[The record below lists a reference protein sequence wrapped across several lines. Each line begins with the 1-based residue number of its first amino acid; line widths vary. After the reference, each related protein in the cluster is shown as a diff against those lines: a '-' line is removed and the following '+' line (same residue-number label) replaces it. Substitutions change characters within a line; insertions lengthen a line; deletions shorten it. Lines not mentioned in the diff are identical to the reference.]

1 MDLQAAIRIPA
12 LCCKCLL
19 ARAAGAEVGDD
30 DTGLGDGTDRFHRGG
45 NVTNLDPG
53 RPGTFNI
60 RPGNQAL
67 IRWTAGPKAGATIKE
82 LAAKIAYHR
91 AGCSVL
97 ASGYMPMCFETV
109 RKPARK
115 KSN

>member
-45 NVTNLDPG
+45 MLQTLIPVGLGPSIFDPE
-53 RPGTFNI
+53 
-60 RPGNQAL
+60 
-67 IRWTAGPKAGATIKE
+67 IK
-82 LAAKIAYHR
+82 
-91 AGCSVL
+91 
-97 ASGYMPMCFETV
+97 P
-109 RKPARK
+109 
-115 KSN
+115 